1 MLRLLLLLGVAALL
15 HWGFTHR
22 RRRLAGLA
30 ADGLIDGTI
39 VTVGTRHG
47 VAFGDSTRWQKVVV
61 RYVDETG
68 AVQTVTQD
76 AAGAGWWKPQVG
88 DQVHLYRQAVSPGRV
103 VRNRMNPDS
112 ELIVEREQHG
122 ERVLAASPFVIA
134 AGAVAWMAVDVARAV
149 RGD

>member
-22 RRRLAGLA
+22 RRRLVGLA

-103 VRNRMNPDS
+103 VQDRMRPDS
-112 ELIVEREQHG
+112 ELIMECEQHG
-122 ERVLAASPFVIA
+122 EQVLAASPFLLA
-134 AGAVAWMAVDVARAV
+134 GGAVVWTLVDIVRAV
-149 RGD
+149 VGE